1 MELLMLFL
9 RVMLTVALLG
19 LISVLFKLCDALALK
34 PRRLRSILQKQ
45 SISGPTPSFLL
56 GNIPDMVKKQ
66 PTVSKPP
73 QEDEDKGMIHNCP
86 PLIFP
91 HLVQWS
97 KEYGPKFV
105 FSLGNI
111 PFLYL
116 NEPEVLKEF
125 SKYTPLNIGKPCYVK
140 AMFDPL
146 VGTGIAHANGTAW
159 AHQRKL
165 IAPEFFMDKVKGMTK
180 LMVESAATTVVK
192 PWHSLIEIEGGVADV
207 IIDNYMTNFSR
218 NVISRLCFG
227 NNHSEGEQ
235 IFLKLKALE
244 EIMSKQ
250 GPLYGAFP
258 MLRYI
263 PTESNRETSKLK
275 KESRALILK
284 MINERKDKTTDKD
297 LLQLILEAAEKS
309 GLSKDATESFVVDNC
324 KTMYLAGYDTTASS
338 AMWVLMLLASNPIW
352 QAKAREEVLQICGG
366 QMPDNEML
374 PKMKTLTMVIQESLR
389 LYPPAP
395 VITREA
401 LEDVKFCGVHVPKGV
416 NIWILTIALH
426 YDPEIWGPDV
436 NKFNPERF
444 ANGVSGSC
452 KLPHVYVPFGA
463 GPRVCLGQH
472 FAMAELKILLALI
485 LSNFSFSLS
494 PKYKHSPVIKVVMGP
509 KDGMNL
515 IIRKL

>member
-1 MELLMLFL
+1 
-9 RVMLTVALLG
+9 MLTVALLG

-34 PRRLRSILQKQ
+34 PRRLRSVLQKQ

-146 VGTGIAHANGTAW
+146 
-159 AHQRKL
+159 
-165 IAPEFFMDKVKGMTK
+165 GMTK

-258 MLRYI
+258 ML
-263 PTESNRETSKLK
+263 
-275 KESRALILK
+275 
-284 MINERKDKTTDKD
+284 
-297 LLQLILEAAEKS
+297 S